1 MKKFMLFF
9 ISLLFVLVCFC
20 KKGEINIQQEKNRQN
35 NQVGQMVSE
44 VMSFVQVG
52 KKTSV
57 KEKLEKKIKKI
68 STSNNKKKEKN
79 TITIE
84 LTEKQSDEPDPK
96 LIPRI
101 PSPRA
106 RKIQQ
111 KF

>member
-1 MKKFMLFF
+1 MLFF

-20 KKGEINIQQEKNRQN
+20 KKGVINIQQEKNLQN
-35 NQVGQMVSE
+35 NQVGKMASE
-44 VMSFVQVG
+44 LISFVQVG

-68 STSNNKKKEKN
+68 STTNKNKVKN

-84 LTEKQSDEPDPK
+84 PIEKESDEPVPK

-101 PSPRA
+101 PSPRS
-106 RKIQQ
+106 RRTQQ
-111 KF
+111 F